1 MRPVLKAIAPSI
13 DILAAPLSAVCGLY
27 LRLLRRYGLER
38 LPLTRRALDLVR
50 VLPVPFHYHE
60 PAVNPRDLR
69 YSLGDERQLPA
80 LDLNVTEQLELLSRF
95 HYGAELTGFPLRAT
109 EPRRFAYHNGTF
121 EVGDAEL
128 FYDMIRH
135 FKPARILEIGS
146 GFSTLIAREAIAQNN
161 REHPDYSCDHVCVE
175 PFENPWLERSG
186 ARIVRQRVED
196 VGVGLFDPL
205 AEADILFIDSS
216 HVIRPQSDV
225 LFEYLELLPRLKR
238 GVLVHIHDIFTP
250 RDYPAS
256 WVLGKRRLWNE
267 QYLLEAFL
275 SFNSQYRVLA
285 ALNYLRHHHAAALA
299 DACPM
304 LVREPTAEPGSF
316 WMVRS

>member
-1 MRPVLKAIAPSI
+1 LKAIAPSI

-69 YSLGDERQLPA
+69 HSLADERRLPA
-80 LDLNVTEQLELLSRF
+80 LDLNVTEQLELVSRF
-95 HYGAELTGFPLRAT
+95 HYSAELTRIPLRAS
-109 EPRRFAYHNGTF
+109 EPMRFGYQNGTF
-121 EVGDAEL
+121 EVGD
-128 FYDMIRH
+128 
-135 FKPARILEIGS
+135 
-146 GFSTLIAREAIAQNN
+146 N
-161 REHPDYSCDHVCVE
+161 REDPNYACDQVCVE
-175 PFENPWLERSG
+175 PFENPWLDESG

-196 VGVGLFDPL
+196 VGVGLFDQL
-205 AEADILFIDSS
+205 READILFIDSS

-225 LFEYLELLPRLKR
+225 LFEYLELLARLKR

-250 RDYPAS
+250 RDYPAT

-285 ALNYLRHHHAAALA
+285 ALNYLWHHHAEALG